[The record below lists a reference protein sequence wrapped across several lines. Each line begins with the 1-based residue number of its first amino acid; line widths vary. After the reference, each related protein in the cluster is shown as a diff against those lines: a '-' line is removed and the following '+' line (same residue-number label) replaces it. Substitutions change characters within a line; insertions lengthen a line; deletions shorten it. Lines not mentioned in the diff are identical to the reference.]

1 MGAIYELLSQ
11 FEKELNQHYAK
22 SGKHVLVHVG
32 VVPTAPEQLIPALL
46 AGQGDF
52 VAGILTV
59 TEDRMKEVDFAD
71 PFYRGI
77 AEIVVTG
84 PASPPL
90 SSLEDLSAVHEITP
104 SSPVWSGKQRLGEV
118 VEVQTDDSG
127 ALIDFV
133 LDRGFLRSRVRVPAG
148 RVVEVIGNNVHVD
161 LTEEEFQEL
170 PPENIHR

>member
-1 MGAIYELLSQ
+1 
-11 FEKELNQHYAK
+11 
-22 SGKHVLVHVG
+22 

-84 PASPPL
+84 PASPAL
-90 SSLEDLSAVHEITP
+90 ATLEDLSGKQVLVRKSSSYWTHLQELNETLAKAGSPPIDLHAAPEDLLDEDLLEMLDAGLIGIVVVDRYVGNLWAKVLKHIQPRDDLRVHEGGDIAWMIRKD
-104 SSPVWSGKQRLGEV
+104 SPLLKAEL
-118 VEVQTDDSG
+118 
-127 ALIDFV
+127 
-133 LDRGFLRSRVRVPAG
+133 SRFARKY
-148 RVVEVIGNNVHVD
+148 
-161 LTEEEFQEL
+161 
-170 PPENIHR
+170 